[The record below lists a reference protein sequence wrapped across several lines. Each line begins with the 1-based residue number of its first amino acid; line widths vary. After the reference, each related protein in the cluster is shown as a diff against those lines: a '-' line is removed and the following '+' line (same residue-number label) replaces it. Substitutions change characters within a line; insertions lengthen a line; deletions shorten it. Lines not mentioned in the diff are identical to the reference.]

1 MKLKIILIILITI
14 SLAIESLSNLIHLC
28 TDRNRFSRIILGID
42 QEEIWFTMR
51 LDGEPNPALES
62 TPMRSTGGA
71 TFFYLPAGYENLLW
85 RNPVTGDFIVGEN
98 SLQREGHRSATLFN
112 ITSMKLGNVVTS
124 SSSIIT
130 YSKYFSVANAGSFAY
145 DPTNNIIYMCSIY
158 ENGVFP
164 LTSKSMD
171 RVLFGTR
178 ETVPFKGHQLLL
190 NHRASS
196 PILFSDTTI
205 KDFDV
210 SSTHLYIANSFTR
223 ELYEI
228 PLTGQN
234 ISDSK
239 REILDFMPDSFS
251 YHNSYIYYA
260 HNNRISKT
268 STVPNSKPE
277 PIF

>member
-1 MKLKIILIILITI
+1 
-14 SLAIESLSNLIHLC
+14 
-28 TDRNRFSRIILGID
+28 
-42 QEEIWFTMR
+42 
-51 LDGEPNPALES
+51 
-62 TPMRSTGGA
+62 MRSTGGA
-71 TFFYLPAGYENLLW
+71 TFFYLPDGYENLLW

-112 ITSMKLGNVVTS
+112 ITSMKLGNV
-124 SSSIIT
+124 
-130 YSKYFSVANAGSFAY
+130 YFSVANAGSFAY
-145 DPTNNIIYMCSIY
+145 DPTNDIIYMCSTY

-171 RVLFGTR
+171 RVVFGTR
-178 ETVPFKGHQLLL
+178 ETVPCEQIKIVDNKLYFLDFALDGTISNIYLRTISKVKGHQLLL
-190 NHRASS
+190 NLRVIS

-210 SSTHLYIANSFTR
+210 SSTHLYIANPFTR

-251 YHNSYIYYA
+251 YHNGYIYYA
-260 HNNRISKT
+260 HNNRISKI